1 MKATPSK
8 REILTTAMQSHESVM
23 NDFRDRI
30 KAIENSEVDVDASSS
45 DKYSASQRIETI
57 AEMNLLKEQL
67 VFASHEWDELLNIE
81 AYCDIPHE
89 RVEFGSVVVTDHRNF
104 FVSAS
109 IEDFAVGN
117 FKLFGLSVHT
127 PLYKAMRG
135 RRVGERFAYGG
146 TTYEIKAI
154 Y

>member
-1 MKATPSK
+1 
-8 REILTTAMQSHESVM
+8 MQCHESVM
-23 NDFRDRI
+23 NDFRERI
-30 KAIENSEVDVDASSS
+30 KAIENSEVDEDASST
-45 DKYSASQRIETI
+45 DRYSASQKIETL

-81 AYCDIPHE
+81 AYCDVPHD
-89 RVEFGSVVVTDHRNF
+89 RVEFGSVVLTDQRNF

-109 IEDFAVGN
+109 IEDFTVGDCE
-117 FKLFGLSVHT
+117 LFGLSVHT